1 MNKSIKEVLF
11 ADNGK
16 WAREWWAD
24 ETYYWTKYIVYDG
37 FVRDNDCIL
46 LTPKPIIMDIK
57 GELPSHLTKS
67 YRNNQIK
74 EQKMKDSVIIIESPN
89 KVAKIREITG
99 AKVFATIGHFMQLKS
114 YDESNG
120 FKPTFEYD
128 PQKKK
133 HIFEI
138 IEACKNKEVY
148 IATDPDREGYAIGY
162 HFYEKIKK
170 IASSIYRAEFFEITP
185 SGINKGLQNALLF
198 ENTNKQMYQSALA
211 RRVADMLL
219 GFTLSPYL
227 GKALGQMKGSS
238 AGRVQTPCL
247 KLIVDRDREIEKF
260 KALPE
265 NEKVSYQ
272 IQANINDNANR
283 EVIIK
288 HCDEK
293 GEEIKFND
301 KEEALKLFESLK
313 DNKACLLKDL
323 KTSVVETKPK
333 KPFITSTLL
342 ERASSELG
350 LGIAEVQ
357 SLAQSLFEAGLITYI
372 RTDAESLSVEF
383 LNEAES
389 FYLPIYKE
397 VYQKREY
404 KAGKQ
409 SQAEAHEAIRITHPN
424 KYEDLESIVYNA
436 GITNQDA
443 LKLYRLIF
451 ERTIESQGK
460 NAIYDKQDLLFK
472 IKNEYF
478 KCSAKS
484 LKSAGFLAMFSKKE
498 LENDDESNDDKEDKE
513 KEQNAQFNLKIDDV
527 LSLNDLVLATIK
539 RNAPSAYKEADFVK
553 LLENKGIG
561 RPSTYA
567 SYLSTLVK
575 REYISISQDKK
586 HIITPTHKGKR
597 VVEVFENAYQ
607 FIIDLTYTKQM
618 EEVLDEIVENKS
630 SYVDFISNLNS
641 KCPKIEKL
649 ERNDDEIKPSSE
661 GQITYIENILR
672 DLQVNLSEEFKNYK
686 EDNRVAKAFLDRYIK
701 EHEFFKKNNKK
712 ASSSNNDE
720 NRPATPKQ
728 INFAETL
735 AKKHNVKLPKDYKSN
750 IKVCGDFINE
760 YSKK

>member
-1 MNKSIKEVLF
+1 MN
-11 ADNGK
+11 N
-16 WAREWWAD
+16 
-24 ETYYWTKYIVYDG
+24 
-37 FVRDNDCIL
+37 
-46 LTPKPIIMDIK
+46 
-57 GELPSHLTKS
+57 
-67 YRNNQIK
+67 
-74 EQKMKDSVIIIESPN
+74 SVIIIESPN
-89 KVAKIREITG
+89 KVAKIKEITG

-120 FKPTFEYD
+120 FKPTFDYD
-128 PQKKK
+128 QEKKK
-133 HIFEI
+133 HIFEM
-138 IEACKNKEVY
+138 IEACKNKKVY

-162 HFYEKIKK
+162 MFYQKIKNV
-170 IASSIYRAEFFEITP
+170 ASSIYRAEFFEITP

-272 IQANINDNANR
+272 IQAKINDSANR
-283 EVIIK
+283 EVTIK

-323 KTSVVETKPK
+323 KNSVVETKPK

-342 ERASSELG
+342 EKASSMLG
-350 LGIAEVQ
+350 LSISEVQ

-383 LNEAES
+383 LDETES
-389 FYLPIYKE
+389 FYAPIYKDL
-397 VYQKREY
+397 YLKREY

-409 SQAEAHEAIRITHPN
+409 SQAEAHEAIRITHPHTT
-424 KYEDLESIVYNA
+424 EDLESIVYNA
-436 GITNQDA
+436 NITNQDA

-498 LENDDESNDDKEDKE
+498 LENDESNDDKDNKE

-567 SYLSTLVK
+567 SYFPTLVK

-618 EEVLDEIVENKS
+618 EEMLDEIVENKS

-672 DLQVNLSEEFKNYK
+672 DLQLNLSEEFKNYK

-728 INFAETL
+728 ISFAEML
-735 AKKHNVKLPKDYKSN
+735 AKKHNVKLPKGFKYSM
-750 IKVCGDFINE
+750 KVCGDFINE
-760 YSKK
+760 YHKK

>member
-1 MNKSIKEVLF
+1 MN
-11 ADNGK
+11 N
-16 WAREWWAD
+16 
-24 ETYYWTKYIVYDG
+24 
-37 FVRDNDCIL
+37 
-46 LTPKPIIMDIK
+46 
-57 GELPSHLTKS
+57 
-67 YRNNQIK
+67 
-74 EQKMKDSVIIIESPN
+74 SVIIIESPN

-120 FKPTFEYD
+120 FKPTFDYD
-128 PQKKK
+128 QEKKK
-133 HIFEI
+133 HIFEM
-138 IEACKNKEVY
+138 IEACKNKKVY
-148 IATDPDREGYAIGY
+148 IATDTDREGYAIGY
-162 HFYEKIKK
+162 MFYQKIKNV
-170 IASSIYRAEFFEITP
+170 ASSIYRAEFFEITP
-185 SGINKGLQNALLF
+185 SGINKGLQNTLLF

-238 AGRVQTPCL
+238 VGRVQTPCL

-272 IQANINDNANR
+272 IQAKINDSANR
-283 EVIIK
+283 EVTIK

-323 KTSVVETKPK
+323 KNSVVETKPK

-342 ERASSELG
+342 EKASSMLG
-350 LGIAEVQ
+350 LSISEVQ
-357 SLAQSLFEAGLITYI
+357 SLAQNLFEAGLITYI

-383 LNEAES
+383 LDETES
-389 FYLPIYKE
+389 FYAPIYKDL
-397 VYQKREY
+397 YLKREY

-409 SQAEAHEAIRITHPN
+409 SQAEAHEAIRITHPHTT
-424 KYEDLESIVYNA
+424 EDLESIVYNA
-436 GITNQDA
+436 NITNQDA
-443 LKLYRLIF
+443 LKLYQLIF

-460 NAIYDKQDLLFK
+460 NAIYDKQNLLFK

-478 KCSAKS
+478 KCSVKG

-498 LENDDESNDDKEDKE
+498 LENDESNDDKDNKE

-567 SYLSTLVK
+567 SYLPTLVK

-618 EEVLDEIVENKS
+618 EEMLDEIVENKS

-672 DLQVNLSEEFKNYK
+672 DLQLNLSEEFKNYK

-728 INFAETL
+728 ISFAEML
-735 AKKHNVKLPKDYKSN
+735 AKKHNVKLPKGFKYSM
-750 IKVCGDFINE
+750 KVCGDFINE
-760 YSKK
+760 YHKK

>member
-1 MNKSIKEVLF
+1 MN
-11 ADNGK
+11 N
-16 WAREWWAD
+16 
-24 ETYYWTKYIVYDG
+24 
-37 FVRDNDCIL
+37 
-46 LTPKPIIMDIK
+46 
-57 GELPSHLTKS
+57 
-67 YRNNQIK
+67 
-74 EQKMKDSVIIIESPN
+74 SVIIIESPN

-120 FKPTFEYD
+120 FKPTFDYD
-128 PQKKK
+128 QEKKK
-133 HIFEI
+133 HIFEM
-138 IEACKNKEVY
+138 IEACKNKKVY
-148 IATDPDREGYAIGY
+148 IATDTDREGYAIGY
-162 HFYEKIKK
+162 MFYQKIKNV
-170 IASSIYRAEFFEITP
+170 ASSIYRAEFFEITP

-238 AGRVQTPCL
+238 VGRVQTPCL

-272 IQANINDNANR
+272 IQAKINDSANR
-283 EVIIK
+283 EVTIK

-323 KTSVVETKPK
+323 KNSVIETKPK

-342 ERASSELG
+342 EKASSMLG
-350 LGIAEVQ
+350 LSISEVQ
-357 SLAQSLFEAGLITYI
+357 SLAQNLFEAGLITYI

-383 LNEAES
+383 LDETES
-389 FYLPIYKE
+389 FYAPIYKDL
-397 VYQKREY
+397 YLKREY

-409 SQAEAHEAIRITHPN
+409 SQAEAHEAIRITHPHTT
-424 KYEDLESIVYNA
+424 EDLESIVYNA
-436 GITNQDA
+436 NITNQDA
-443 LKLYRLIF
+443 LKLYQLIF

-478 KCSAKS
+478 KCSVKG

-498 LENDDESNDDKEDKE
+498 LENDESNDDKDNKE

-567 SYLSTLVK
+567 SYLPTLVK

-672 DLQVNLSEEFKNYK
+672 DLQLNLSEEFKNYK

-728 INFAETL
+728 ISFAEML
-735 AKKHNVKLPKDYKSN
+735 AKKHNVKLPKGFKYSM
-750 IKVCGDFINE
+750 KVCGDFINE
-760 YSKK
+760 YHKK

>member
-1 MNKSIKEVLF
+1 
-11 ADNGK
+11 
-16 WAREWWAD
+16 
-24 ETYYWTKYIVYDG
+24 
-37 FVRDNDCIL
+37 
-46 LTPKPIIMDIK
+46 
-57 GELPSHLTKS
+57 
-67 YRNNQIK
+67 
-74 EQKMKDSVIIIESPN
+74 MKDSVIIIESPN
-89 KVAKIREITG
+89 KVAKFKEITG

-114 YDESNG
+114 YDENNN

-133 HIFEI
+133 CIFEI
-138 IEACKNKEVY
+138 IEACKNKKVY

-170 IASSIYRAEFFEITP
+170 IASSIYRAEFFEITS

-238 AGRVQTPCL
+238 VGRVQTPCL

-272 IQANINDNANR
+272 IQAKINDSANR
-283 EVIIK
+283 EVTIK

-313 DNKACLLKDL
+313 DLKN
-323 KTSVVETKPK
+323 SVVETKPK

-342 ERASSELG
+342 EKASSELG

-389 FYLPIYKE
+389 FYAPIYKDL
-397 VYQKREY
+397 YLKREY

-409 SQAEAHEAIRITHPN
+409 SQAEAHEAIRITHPHTT
-424 KYEDLESIVYNA
+424 EDLESIVYNA
-436 GITNQDA
+436 NITNQDA
-443 LKLYRLIF
+443 LKLYQLIF

-478 KCSAKS
+478 KCSVKG

-498 LENDDESNDDKEDKE
+498 LENDESNDDKDNKE

-567 SYLSTLVK
+567 SYLPTLLK

-672 DLQVNLSEEFKNYK
+672 DLQLNLSEEFKNYK

-712 ASSSNNDE
+712 ASSSNNNE
-720 NRPATPKQ
+720 IRPATPKQ
-728 INFAETL
+728 INFAEIL

-760 YSKK
+760 YHKK

>member
-1 MNKSIKEVLF
+1 MN
-11 ADNGK
+11 N
-16 WAREWWAD
+16 
-24 ETYYWTKYIVYDG
+24 
-37 FVRDNDCIL
+37 
-46 LTPKPIIMDIK
+46 
-57 GELPSHLTKS
+57 
-67 YRNNQIK
+67 
-74 EQKMKDSVIIIESPN
+74 SVIIIESPN
-89 KVAKIREITG
+89 KVANIREITG

-120 FKPTFEYD
+120 FKPTFDYD
-128 PQKKK
+128 QEKKK
-133 HIFEI
+133 HIFEM
-138 IEACKNKEVY
+138 IEACKNKKVY

-238 AGRVQTPCL
+238 AGRVQTLCL

-272 IQANINDNANR
+272 IQAKINDNANR

-323 KTSVVETKPK
+323 KNSVVETKPK

-389 FYLPIYKE
+389 FYAPIYKDL
-397 VYQKREY
+397 YLKREY

-409 SQAEAHEAIRITHPN
+409 SQAEAHEAIRITHPH

-436 GITNQDA
+436 SITNQDA

-513 KEQNAQFNLKIDDV
+513 KEQNAQFNLKIDDM

-539 RNAPSAYKEADFVK
+539 RNAPSPYKEAGFVK

-567 SYLSTLVK
+567 SYLPTLLK

-586 HIITPTHKGKR
+586 HTINPTHKGKR
-597 VVEVFENAYQ
+597 VIEVFENAYQ

-618 EEVLDEIVENKS
+618 EEVLDEIVESKS
-630 SYVDFISNLNS
+630 SYLDFLQNLAT

-649 ERNDDEIKPSSE
+649 ERNDAEIKPSSE

-672 DLQVNLSEEFKNYK
+672 DLQLDLSEEFKNYK
-686 EDNRVAKAFLDRYIK
+686 EDNRIAKAFLDRYIK

-712 ASSSNNDE
+712 ASSSNNNE
-720 NRPATPKQ
+720 IRPATPKQ
-728 INFAETL
+728 INFAEIL

>member
-1 MNKSIKEVLF
+1 
-11 ADNGK
+11 
-16 WAREWWAD
+16 
-24 ETYYWTKYIVYDG
+24 
-37 FVRDNDCIL
+37 
-46 LTPKPIIMDIK
+46 
-57 GELPSHLTKS
+57 
-67 YRNNQIK
+67 
-74 EQKMKDSVIIIESPN
+74 MKDSVIIIESPN
-89 KVAKIREITG
+89 KVAKIKEITG

-114 YDESNG
+114 YDENNN

-133 HIFEI
+133 RIFEI
-138 IEACKNKEVY
+138 IEACKNKKVY

-211 RRVADMLL
+211 RRVADMFL

-272 IQANINDNANR
+272 IQAKINDNANR

-323 KTSVVETKPK
+323 RTSVVETKPK

-409 SQAEAHEAIRITHPN
+409 SQAEAHEAIRITHPH

-436 GITNQDA
+436 NITNQDA
-443 LKLYRLIF
+443 LKLYQLIF

-484 LKSAGFLAMFSKKE
+484 LKSAGFLAMFSKKA

-513 KEQNAQFNLKIDDV
+513 KEQNAQFNLKIDGM

-539 RNAPSAYKEADFVK
+539 RNAPSPYKEAGFVK

-567 SYLSTLVK
+567 SYLPTLLK

-586 HIITPTHKGKR
+586 HTITPTHKGKR
-597 VVEVFENAYQ
+597 VIEVFENAYQ

-630 SYVDFISNLNS
+630 SYLDFLQNLAT

-672 DLQVNLSEEFKNYK
+672 DLQLDLSEEFKNYK
-686 EDNRVAKAFLDRYIK
+686 EDNRIAKAFLDRYIK

-712 ASSSNNDE
+712 ASSSNNNE
-720 NRPATPKQ
+720 IRPATPKQ
-728 INFAETL
+728 INFAEIL

>member
-1 MNKSIKEVLF
+1 MN
-11 ADNGK
+11 N
-16 WAREWWAD
+16 
-24 ETYYWTKYIVYDG
+24 
-37 FVRDNDCIL
+37 
-46 LTPKPIIMDIK
+46 
-57 GELPSHLTKS
+57 
-67 YRNNQIK
+67 
-74 EQKMKDSVIIIESPN
+74 SVIIIESPN

-120 FKPTFEYD
+120 FKPTFDYD
-128 PQKKK
+128 QEKKK
-133 HIFEI
+133 HIFEM
-138 IEACKNKEVY
+138 IEACKNKKVY

-162 HFYEKIKK
+162 MFYQKIKNV
-170 IASSIYRAEFFEITP
+170 ASSIYRAEFFEITP

-272 IQANINDNANR
+272 IQAKINDSANR
-283 EVIIK
+283 EVTIK

-323 KTSVVETKPK
+323 KNSVVETKPK

-342 ERASSELG
+342 EKASSMLG
-350 LGIAEVQ
+350 LSISEVQ
-357 SLAQSLFEAGLITYI
+357 SLAQNLFEAGLITYI

-383 LNEAES
+383 LDEAES
-389 FYLPIYKE
+389 FYAPIYKDL
-397 VYQKREY
+397 YLKREY

-409 SQAEAHEAIRITHPN
+409 SQAEAHEAIRITHPHTT
-424 KYEDLESIVYNA
+424 EDLESIVYNA
-436 GITNQDA
+436 NITNQDA
-443 LKLYRLIF
+443 LKLYQLIF

-478 KCSAKS
+478 KCSVKG

-498 LENDDESNDDKEDKE
+498 LENDESNDDKDNKE

-567 SYLSTLVK
+567 SYLPVLVK

-618 EEVLDEIVENKS
+618 EEVLDEIIENKS

-641 KCPKIEKL
+641 RCPKIEKL

-672 DLQVNLSEEFKNYK
+672 DLQLNLSEEFKNYK

-728 INFAETL
+728 ISFAEML
-735 AKKHNVKLPKDYKSN
+735 AKKHHVKLPKGFKYSM
-750 IKVCGDFINE
+750 KVCGDFINE
-760 YSKK
+760 YHKK

>member
-1 MNKSIKEVLF
+1 MN
-11 ADNGK
+11 N
-16 WAREWWAD
+16 
-24 ETYYWTKYIVYDG
+24 
-37 FVRDNDCIL
+37 
-46 LTPKPIIMDIK
+46 
-57 GELPSHLTKS
+57 
-67 YRNNQIK
+67 
-74 EQKMKDSVIIIESPN
+74 SVIIIESPN

-120 FKPTFEYD
+120 FKPTFDYD
-128 PQKKK
+128 QEKKK
-133 HIFEI
+133 HIFEM
-138 IEACKNKEVY
+138 IEACKNKKVY

-162 HFYEKIKK
+162 MFYQKIKNV
-170 IASSIYRAEFFEITP
+170 ASSIYRAEFFEITP

-272 IQANINDNANR
+272 IQAKINDSANR
-283 EVIIK
+283 EVTIK

-323 KTSVVETKPK
+323 KNSVVETKPK

-342 ERASSELG
+342 EKASSMLG
-350 LGIAEVQ
+350 LSISEVQ
-357 SLAQSLFEAGLITYI
+357 SLAQNLFEAGLITYI

-383 LNEAES
+383 LDETES
-389 FYLPIYKE
+389 FYAPIYKDL
-397 VYQKREY
+397 YLKREY

-409 SQAEAHEAIRITHPN
+409 SQAEAHEAIRITHPHTT
-424 KYEDLESIVYNA
+424 EDLESIVYNA
-436 GITNQDA
+436 NITNQDA
-443 LKLYRLIF
+443 LKLYQLIF

-478 KCSAKS
+478 KCSVRG

-498 LENDDESNDDKEDKE
+498 LENDESNDDKDNKE
-513 KEQNAQFNLKIDDV
+513 KEQNAQFNLTIDDV

-539 RNAPSAYKEADFVK
+539 RDAPSAYKEADFVK

-567 SYLSTLVK
+567 SYLPTLVK

-672 DLQVNLSEEFKNYK
+672 DLQLNLSEEFKNYK

-728 INFAETL
+728 ISFAEML
-735 AKKHNVKLPKDYKSN
+735 AKKHNVKLPKGFKYSM
-750 IKVCGDFINE
+750 KVCGDFINE
-760 YSKK
+760 YHKK

>member
-1 MNKSIKEVLF
+1 
-11 ADNGK
+11 
-16 WAREWWAD
+16 
-24 ETYYWTKYIVYDG
+24 
-37 FVRDNDCIL
+37 
-46 LTPKPIIMDIK
+46 
-57 GELPSHLTKS
+57 
-67 YRNNQIK
+67 
-74 EQKMKDSVIIIESPN
+74 MKDSVIIIESPN
-89 KVAKIREITG
+89 KVAKIKEITG
-99 AKVFATIGHFMQLKS
+99 SKVFATIGHFMQLKS
-114 YDESNG
+114 YDENNN

-133 HIFEI
+133 RIFEI
-138 IEACKNKEVY
+138 IEACKNKKVY

-272 IQANINDNANR
+272 IQAKINDNANK

-409 SQAEAHEAIRITHPN
+409 SQAEAHEAIRITHPH
-424 KYEDLESIVYNA
+424 KYEDLESVVYDS

-443 LKLYRLIF
+443 LKLYQLIF

-478 KCSAKS
+478 KCSVKS

-498 LENDDESNDDKEDKE
+498 LENDESNDDKENKE
-513 KEQNAQFNLKIDDV
+513 KEQNAQFNLKIDDM
-527 LSLNDLVLATIK
+527 LSLNDLVLAAIK
-539 RNAPSAYKEADFVK
+539 RNAPSPYKEAGFVK

-567 SYLSTLVK
+567 SYLPTLLK

-672 DLQVNLSEEFKNYK
+672 DLQLNLSEEFKNYK

-728 INFAETL
+728 ISFAEML
-735 AKKHNVKLPKDYKSN
+735 AKKHNVKLPKGFKYSM
-750 IKVCGDFINE
+750 KVCGDFINE
-760 YSKK
+760 YHKK

>member
-1 MNKSIKEVLF
+1 
-11 ADNGK
+11 
-16 WAREWWAD
+16 
-24 ETYYWTKYIVYDG
+24 
-37 FVRDNDCIL
+37 
-46 LTPKPIIMDIK
+46 
-57 GELPSHLTKS
+57 
-67 YRNNQIK
+67 
-74 EQKMKDSVIIIESPN
+74 MKDSVIIIESPN
-89 KVAKIREITG
+89 KVAKIKEITG
-99 AKVFATIGHFMQLKS
+99 ASVFATIGHFMQLKS
-114 YDESNG
+114 YDENNN

-133 HIFEI
+133 RIFEI
-138 IEACKNKEVY
+138 IEACKNKKVY

-162 HFYEKIKK
+162 HFYEKIKRV
-170 IASSIYRAEFFEITP
+170 ASSIYRAEFFEITP
-185 SGINKGLQNALLF
+185 SGINKGLQNASLF

-227 GKALGQMKGSS
+227 GKALGKMKGSS

-272 IQANINDNANR
+272 IQAKINDNANK

-288 HCDEK
+288 HCDEN

-323 KTSVVETKPK
+323 KNSILETKPK

-342 ERASSELG
+342 EKASSELG
-350 LGIAEVQ
+350 LSIAEVQ

-389 FYLPIYKE
+389 FYTPIYKE
-397 VYQKREY
+397 VYLKREY

-409 SQAEAHEAIRITHPN
+409 SQAEAHEAIRITHPHT
-424 KYEDLESIVYNA
+424 YENLESVVYNA
-436 GITNQDA
+436 GIANQDA
-443 LKLYRLIF
+443 LKLYQLIF

-478 KCSAKS
+478 KCSVKS

-498 LENDDESNDDKEDKE
+498 LESDESNDDKDDKE
-513 KEQNAQFNLKIDDV
+513 KDQNAQFNLKIDDM
-527 LSLNDLVLATIK
+527 LNLKALDLATIK
-539 RNAPSAYKEADFVK
+539 RNAPSPYKEAGFVK

-567 SYLSTLVK
+567 SYLPTLLK

-586 HIITPTHKGKR
+586 HTITPTHKGKR

-618 EEVLDEIVENKS
+618 EEVLDEIVESKS
-630 SYVDFISNLNS
+630 SYLDFLQNLAT

-649 ERNDDEIKPSSE
+649 ERKDDEIIRPSSE
-661 GQITYIENILR
+661 GQIKYIESILA
-672 DLQVNLSEEFKNYK
+672 DLQLELSEEFENYK

-728 INFAETL
+728 ISFAEML
-735 AKKHNVKLPKDYKSN
+735 AKKHNVKLPKGFKYSM
-750 IKVCGDFINE
+750 KVCGDFINE
-760 YSKK
+760 YHKK

>member
-1 MNKSIKEVLF
+1 MN
-11 ADNGK
+11 N
-16 WAREWWAD
+16 
-24 ETYYWTKYIVYDG
+24 
-37 FVRDNDCIL
+37 
-46 LTPKPIIMDIK
+46 
-57 GELPSHLTKS
+57 
-67 YRNNQIK
+67 
-74 EQKMKDSVIIIESPN
+74 SVIIIESPN
-89 KVAKIREITG
+89 KVAKIREIIG

-120 FKPTFEYD
+120 FKPTFDYD
-128 PQKKK
+128 QEKKK
-133 HIFEI
+133 HIFEM
-138 IEACKNKEVY
+138 IEACKNKKVY

-272 IQANINDNANR
+272 IQAKINDSANR
-283 EVIIK
+283 EVTIK

-323 KTSVVETKPK
+323 KNSVVETKPK

-342 ERASSELG
+342 EKASSMLG
-350 LGIAEVQ
+350 LSISEVQ
-357 SLAQSLFEAGLITYI
+357 SLAQNLFEAGLITCI

-383 LNEAES
+383 LDETES
-389 FYLPIYKE
+389 FYAPIYKDL
-397 VYQKREY
+397 YLKREY

-409 SQAEAHEAIRITHPN
+409 SQAEAHEAIRITHPHTT
-424 KYEDLESIVYNA
+424 EDLESIVYNA
-436 GITNQDA
+436 NITNQDA
-443 LKLYRLIF
+443 LKLYQLIF

-478 KCSAKS
+478 KCSVKG

-498 LENDDESNDDKEDKE
+498 LENDESNDDKDNKE

-567 SYLSTLVK
+567 SYLPTLLK
-575 REYISISQDKK
+575 REYIRISQDKK
-586 HIITPTHKGKR
+586 HTITPTHKGKR

-618 EEVLDEIVENKS
+618 EEVLDEIVESKS
-630 SYVDFISNLNS
+630 SYLDFLQNLAT

-649 ERNDDEIKPSSE
+649 ERKDDEIIRPSSE
-661 GQITYIENILR
+661 GQIKYIESILA
-672 DLQVNLSEEFKNYK
+672 DLQLELSEEFKNYK

-728 INFAETL
+728 ISFAEML
-735 AKKHNVKLPKDYKSN
+735 AKKHNVKLPKGFKYSM
-750 IKVCGDFINE
+750 KVCGDFINE
-760 YSKK
+760 YHKK

>member
-1 MNKSIKEVLF
+1 
-11 ADNGK
+11 
-16 WAREWWAD
+16 
-24 ETYYWTKYIVYDG
+24 
-37 FVRDNDCIL
+37 
-46 LTPKPIIMDIK
+46 
-57 GELPSHLTKS
+57 
-67 YRNNQIK
+67 
-74 EQKMKDSVIIIESPN
+74 MKDSVIIIESPN
-89 KVAKIREITG
+89 KVAKIKEITG
-99 AKVFATIGHFMQLKS
+99 ASVFATIGHFMQLKS
-114 YDESNG
+114 YDENNN

-133 HIFEI
+133 RIFEI
-138 IEACKNKEVY
+138 IEACKNKKVY

-162 HFYEKIKK
+162 HFYEKIKR

-185 SGINKGLQNALLF
+185 SGINKGLQNASLF

-272 IQANINDNANR
+272 IQAKINDNANK
-283 EVIIK
+283 EVVIK
-288 HCDEK
+288 HCDEN
-293 GEEIKFND
+293 GEEIKFNN

-323 KTSVVETKPK
+323 KNSILETKPK

-342 ERASSELG
+342 EKASSELG
-350 LGIAEVQ
+350 LSIAEVQ

-389 FYLPIYKE
+389 FYTPIYKE
-397 VYQKREY
+397 VYLKREY

-409 SQAEAHEAIRITHPN
+409 SQAEAHEAIRITHPHT
-424 KYEDLESIVYNA
+424 YENLESVVYNA
-436 GITNQDA
+436 SITNQDA
-443 LKLYRLIF
+443 LKLYQLIF

-478 KCSAKS
+478 KCSVKS

-498 LENDDESNDDKEDKE
+498 LESDESNDGKDDKE
-513 KEQNAQFNLKIDDV
+513 KDQNAQFNLKIDDV

-539 RNAPSAYKEADFVK
+539 RNAPSPYKEAGFVK

-567 SYLSTLVK
+567 TYLPTLLK
-575 REYISISQDKK
+575 REYINISQDKK
-586 HIITPTHKGKR
+586 HTITPTHKGKR

-630 SYVDFISNLNS
+630 SYVDFISNLSS

-649 ERNDDEIKPSSE
+649 ERNDDDEIKPSSE

-672 DLQVNLSEEFKNYK
+672 DLQLELSEEFKNYK

-720 NRPATPKQ
+720 TRPATPKQ
-728 INFAETL
+728 ISFAESL
-735 AKKHNVKLPKDYKSN
+735 AKKHHVKLPKDYKSN
-750 IKVCGDFINE
+750 MKVCGDFINE

>member
-1 MNKSIKEVLF
+1 
-11 ADNGK
+11 
-16 WAREWWAD
+16 
-24 ETYYWTKYIVYDG
+24 
-37 FVRDNDCIL
+37 
-46 LTPKPIIMDIK
+46 
-57 GELPSHLTKS
+57 
-67 YRNNQIK
+67 
-74 EQKMKDSVIIIESPN
+74 MKDSVIIIESPN
-89 KVAKIREITG
+89 KVAKIKEITG

-114 YDESNG
+114 YDENNN

-133 HIFEI
+133 RIFEI
-138 IEACKNKEVY
+138 IEACKNKKVY

-272 IQANINDNANR
+272 IQAKINDNANR

-301 KEEALKLFESLK
+301 KEETLKLFESLK

-383 LNEAES
+383 LDETES
-389 FYLPIYKE
+389 FYAPIYKDL
-397 VYQKREY
+397 YLKREY

-409 SQAEAHEAIRITHPN
+409 SQAEAHEAIRITHLH
-424 KYEDLESIVYNA
+424 KYEDLESIVYA

-478 KCSAKS
+478 KCSVKS
-484 LKSAGFLAMFSKKE
+484 LKSTGFLAMFSKKE

-513 KEQNAQFNLKIDDV
+513 KEQNAQFNLKIDDM

-539 RNAPSAYKEADFVK
+539 RNAPSPYKEAGFVK

-567 SYLSTLVK
+567 SYLPTLLK

-586 HIITPTHKGKR
+586 HTITPTHKGKR
-597 VVEVFENAYQ
+597 VIEVFENAYQ

-672 DLQVNLSEEFKNYK
+672 DLQLDLSEEFKNYK
-686 EDNRVAKAFLDRYIK
+686 EDNRIAKAFLDRYIK

-712 ASSSNNDE
+712 ASSSNNNE
-720 NRPATPKQ
+720 IRPATPKQ
-728 INFAETL
+728 INFAEIL
-735 AKKHNVKLPKDYKSN
+735 AKKHNVKLPKDYRSN

>member
-1 MNKSIKEVLF
+1 MNLVETIK
-11 ADNGK
+11 
-16 WAREWWAD
+16 
-24 ETYYWTKYIVYDG
+24 
-37 FVRDNDCIL
+37 
-46 LTPKPIIMDIK
+46 
-57 GELPSHLTKS
+57 
-67 YRNNQIK
+67 IK
-74 EQKMKDSVIIIESPN
+74 EQKMNNSVIIIESPN
-89 KVAKIREITG
+89 KVAKIKEITG

-114 YDESNG
+114 YDENNN

-133 HIFEI
+133 RIFEI
-138 IEACKNKEVY
+138 IEACKNKKVY

-272 IQANINDNANR
+272 IQAKINDNANR

-301 KEEALKLFESLK
+301 KEEAVKLFESLK

-409 SQAEAHEAIRITHPN
+409 SQAEAHEAIRITHLH
-424 KYEDLESIVYNA
+424 KYKDLESIVYNA

-443 LKLYRLIF
+443 LKLYQLIF

-498 LENDDESNDDKEDKE
+498 LENDDESNDDKDNKKE

-527 LSLNDLVLATIK
+527 LSLNDLVLATFK

-567 SYLSTLVK
+567 SYLPTLVK

-672 DLQVNLSEEFKNYK
+672 DLQLDLSEEFKNYK
-686 EDNRVAKAFLDRYIK
+686 EDNRIAKAFLDRYIK

-712 ASSSNNDE
+712 ASSSNNNE
-720 NRPATPKQ
+720 IRPATPKQ
-728 INFAETL
+728 INFAEML

>member
-1 MNKSIKEVLF
+1 MN
-11 ADNGK
+11 N
-16 WAREWWAD
+16 
-24 ETYYWTKYIVYDG
+24 
-37 FVRDNDCIL
+37 
-46 LTPKPIIMDIK
+46 
-57 GELPSHLTKS
+57 
-67 YRNNQIK
+67 
-74 EQKMKDSVIIIESPN
+74 SVIITESPN

-120 FKPTFEYD
+120 FKPTFDYD
-128 PQKKK
+128 QEKKK
-133 HIFEI
+133 HIFEM
-138 IEACKNKEVY
+138 IEACKNKKVY
-148 IATDPDREGYAIGY
+148 IATDTDREGYAIGY
-162 HFYEKIKK
+162 MFYQKIKNV
-170 IASSIYRAEFFEITP
+170 ASSIYRAEFFEITP

-238 AGRVQTPCL
+238 VGRVQTPCL

-272 IQANINDNANR
+272 IQAKINDSANR
-283 EVIIK
+283 EVTIK

-323 KTSVVETKPK
+323 KNSVVETKPK

-342 ERASSELG
+342 EKASSMLG
-350 LGIAEVQ
+350 LSIAEVQ
-357 SLAQSLFEAGLITYI
+357 SLAQNLFEAGLITYI

-383 LNEAES
+383 LDETES
-389 FYLPIYKE
+389 FYAPIYKDL
-397 VYQKREY
+397 YSKREY

-409 SQAEAHEAIRITHPN
+409 SQAEAHEAIRITHPHTT
-424 KYEDLESIVYNA
+424 EDLESIVYNA
-436 GITNQDA
+436 NITNQDA
-443 LKLYRLIF
+443 LKLYQLIF

-478 KCSAKS
+478 KCSVKG

-498 LENDDESNDDKEDKE
+498 LENDESNDDKDNKE

-567 SYLSTLVK
+567 SYLPTLVK

-618 EEVLDEIVENKS
+618 EEMLDEIVENKS

-728 INFAETL
+728 ISFAEML
-735 AKKHNVKLPKDYKSN
+735 AKKHNVKLPKGFKYSM
-750 IKVCGDFINE
+750 KVCGDFINE
-760 YSKK
+760 YHKK

>member
-1 MNKSIKEVLF
+1 
-11 ADNGK
+11 
-16 WAREWWAD
+16 
-24 ETYYWTKYIVYDG
+24 
-37 FVRDNDCIL
+37 
-46 LTPKPIIMDIK
+46 
-57 GELPSHLTKS
+57 
-67 YRNNQIK
+67 
-74 EQKMKDSVIIIESPN
+74 MKDSVIIIESPN
-89 KVAKIREITG
+89 KVAKIKEITG

-114 YDESNG
+114 YDESNN

-133 HIFEI
+133 RIFEI
-138 IEACKNKEVY
+138 IEACKNKKVY

-272 IQANINDNANR
+272 IQAKINDNANR

-350 LGIAEVQ
+350 LGITEVQ

-409 SQAEAHEAIRITHPN
+409 SQAEAHEAIRITHPHTA
-424 KYEDLESIVYNA
+424 EDLESIVYNA

-484 LKSAGFLAMFSKKE
+484 LKSAGFLAMFSKKA

-539 RNAPSAYKEADFVK
+539 RNAPSAYKEAGFVK

-567 SYLSTLVK
+567 SYLPTLLK

-597 VVEVFENAYQ
+597 VIEVFENAYQ

-672 DLQVNLSEEFKNYK
+672 DLQLDLSEEFKNYK
-686 EDNRVAKAFLDRYIK
+686 EDNRIAKAFLDRYIK

-712 ASSSNNDE
+712 ASSSNNNE
-720 NRPATPKQ
+720 IRPATPKQ
-728 INFAETL
+728 INFAEIL

>member
-1 MNKSIKEVLF
+1 MN
-11 ADNGK
+11 N
-16 WAREWWAD
+16 
-24 ETYYWTKYIVYDG
+24 
-37 FVRDNDCIL
+37 
-46 LTPKPIIMDIK
+46 
-57 GELPSHLTKS
+57 
-67 YRNNQIK
+67 
-74 EQKMKDSVIIIESPN
+74 SVIIIESPN

-120 FKPTFEYD
+120 FKPTFDYD
-128 PQKKK
+128 QEKKK
-133 HIFEI
+133 HIFEM
-138 IEACKNKEVY
+138 IEACKNKKVY

-162 HFYEKIKK
+162 MFYQKIKNV
-170 IASSIYRAEFFEITP
+170 ASSIYRAEFFEITP

-272 IQANINDNANR
+272 IQAKINDSANR
-283 EVIIK
+283 EVTIK

-323 KTSVVETKPK
+323 KNSVVETKPK

-342 ERASSELG
+342 EKASSMLG
-350 LGIAEVQ
+350 LSISEVQ
-357 SLAQSLFEAGLITYI
+357 SLAQNLFEAGLITYI

-383 LNEAES
+383 LDETES
-389 FYLPIYKE
+389 FYAPIYKDL
-397 VYQKREY
+397 YLKREY

-409 SQAEAHEAIRITHPN
+409 SQAEAHEAIRITHPHTT
-424 KYEDLESIVYNA
+424 EDLESIVYNA
-436 GITNQDA
+436 NITNQDA
-443 LKLYRLIF
+443 LKLYQLIF

-478 KCSAKS
+478 KCSVKG

-498 LENDDESNDDKEDKE
+498 LENDESNDDKDNKE

-567 SYLSTLVK
+567 SYLPTLVK

-649 ERNDDEIKPSSE
+649 ERNGDEIKPSSE

-672 DLQVNLSEEFKNYK
+672 DLQLNLSEEFKNYK

-728 INFAETL
+728 ISFAEML
-735 AKKHNVKLPKDYKSN
+735 AKKHNVKLPKGFKYSM
-750 IKVCGDFINE
+750 KVCGDFINE
-760 YSKK
+760 YHKK

>member
-1 MNKSIKEVLF
+1 
-11 ADNGK
+11 
-16 WAREWWAD
+16 
-24 ETYYWTKYIVYDG
+24 
-37 FVRDNDCIL
+37 
-46 LTPKPIIMDIK
+46 
-57 GELPSHLTKS
+57 
-67 YRNNQIK
+67 
-74 EQKMKDSVIIIESPN
+74 MKDSVIIIESPN
-89 KVAKIREITG
+89 KVAKIKKITG

-114 YDESNG
+114 YDENNN

-133 HIFEI
+133 CIFEI
-138 IEACKNKEVY
+138 IEACKNKKVY

-238 AGRVQTPCL
+238 VGRVQTPCL

-272 IQANINDNANR
+272 IQAKINDSANR

-409 SQAEAHEAIRITHPN
+409 SQAEAHEAIRITHPH
-424 KYEDLESIVYNA
+424 KYEDLESIVY
-436 GITNQDA
+436 ITNQDA

-498 LENDDESNDDKEDKE
+498 LENDDERNDDKEDKE
-513 KEQNAQFNLKIDDV
+513 KEQNAQFNLKIDDM

-539 RNAPSAYKEADFVK
+539 RNAPSPYKEAGFVK

-567 SYLSTLVK
+567 SYLPTLLK

-586 HIITPTHKGKR
+586 RTITPTHKGKR
-597 VVEVFENAYQ
+597 VIEVFENAYQ

-630 SYVDFISNLNS
+630 SYLDFLQNLAT

-672 DLQVNLSEEFKNYK
+672 DLQLDLSEEFKNYK
-686 EDNRVAKAFLDRYIK
+686 EDNRIAKAFLDRYIK

-712 ASSSNNDE
+712 ASSSNNNE
-720 NRPATPKQ
+720 IRPATPKQ
-728 INFAETL
+728 INFAEIL

>member
-1 MNKSIKEVLF
+1 MN
-11 ADNGK
+11 N
-16 WAREWWAD
+16 
-24 ETYYWTKYIVYDG
+24 
-37 FVRDNDCIL
+37 
-46 LTPKPIIMDIK
+46 
-57 GELPSHLTKS
+57 
-67 YRNNQIK
+67 
-74 EQKMKDSVIIIESPN
+74 SVIIIESPN
-89 KVAKIREITG
+89 KVAKIREIIG

-120 FKPTFEYD
+120 FKPTFDYD
-128 PQKKK
+128 QEKKK
-133 HIFEI
+133 HIFEM
-138 IEACKNKEVY
+138 IEACKNKKVY

-162 HFYEKIKK
+162 MFYQKIKNV
-170 IASSIYRAEFFEITP
+170 ASSIYRAEFFEITP

-272 IQANINDNANR
+272 IQAKINDSANR
-283 EVIIK
+283 EVTIK

-323 KTSVVETKPK
+323 KNSVVETKPK

-342 ERASSELG
+342 EKASSMLG
-350 LGIAEVQ
+350 LSISEVQ
-357 SLAQSLFEAGLITYI
+357 SLAQNLFEAGLITYI

-383 LNEAES
+383 LDETES
-389 FYLPIYKE
+389 FYAPIYKDL
-397 VYQKREY
+397 YLKREY

-409 SQAEAHEAIRITHPN
+409 SQAEAHEAIRITHPHTT
-424 KYEDLESIVYNA
+424 EDLESIVYNA
-436 GITNQDA
+436 NITNQDA
-443 LKLYRLIF
+443 LKLYQLIF

-478 KCSAKS
+478 KCSVKG

-498 LENDDESNDDKEDKE
+498 LENDESNDDKDNKE

-567 SYLSTLVK
+567 SYLPTLVK

-672 DLQVNLSEEFKNYK
+672 DLQLNLSEEFKNYK

-728 INFAETL
+728 ISFAEML
-735 AKKHNVKLPKDYKSN
+735 AKKHNVKIPKGFKYSM
-750 IKVCGDFINE
+750 KVCGDFINE
-760 YSKK
+760 YHKK

>member
-1 MNKSIKEVLF
+1 
-11 ADNGK
+11 
-16 WAREWWAD
+16 
-24 ETYYWTKYIVYDG
+24 
-37 FVRDNDCIL
+37 
-46 LTPKPIIMDIK
+46 
-57 GELPSHLTKS
+57 
-67 YRNNQIK
+67 
-74 EQKMKDSVIIIESPN
+74 MKDSVIIIESPN
-89 KVAKIREITG
+89 KVAKIKEITG

-114 YDESNG
+114 YDENNN

-133 HIFEI
+133 RIFEI
-138 IEACKNKEVY
+138 IEACKNKKVY

-272 IQANINDNANR
+272 IQAKINDNANR
-283 EVIIK
+283 EVTIK

-409 SQAEAHEAIRITHPN
+409 SQAEAHEAIRITHLH

-513 KEQNAQFNLKIDDV
+513 KEQNAQFNLKIDDM

-539 RNAPSAYKEADFVK
+539 RNAPSPYKEAGFVK

-567 SYLSTLVK
+567 SYLPTLVK

-586 HIITPTHKGKR
+586 HIIAPTHKGKR

-630 SYVDFISNLNS
+630 FYVDFISNLNS

-672 DLQVNLSEEFKNYK
+672 DLQLNLSEEFKNYK

-728 INFAETL
+728 ISFAEML
-735 AKKHNVKLPKDYKSN
+735 AKKHNVKLPKGFKYSM
-750 IKVCGDFINE
+750 KVCGDFINE
-760 YSKK
+760 YHKK

>member
-1 MNKSIKEVLF
+1 MN
-11 ADNGK
+11 N
-16 WAREWWAD
+16 
-24 ETYYWTKYIVYDG
+24 
-37 FVRDNDCIL
+37 
-46 LTPKPIIMDIK
+46 
-57 GELPSHLTKS
+57 
-67 YRNNQIK
+67 
-74 EQKMKDSVIIIESPN
+74 SVIIIESPN

-120 FKPTFEYD
+120 FKPTFDYD
-128 PQKKK
+128 QEKKK
-133 HIFEI
+133 HIFEM
-138 IEACKNKEVY
+138 IEACKNKKVY

-162 HFYEKIKK
+162 MFYQKIKNV
-170 IASSIYRAEFFEITP
+170 ASSIYRAEFFEITP

-219 GFTLSPYL
+219 GFTLSHYL

-238 AGRVQTPCL
+238 VGRVQTPCL

-272 IQANINDNANR
+272 IQAKINDSANR
-283 EVIIK
+283 EVTIK

-323 KTSVVETKPK
+323 KNSVVETKPK

-342 ERASSELG
+342 EKASSMLG
-350 LGIAEVQ
+350 LSISEVQ
-357 SLAQSLFEAGLITYI
+357 SLAQNLFEAGLITYI

-383 LNEAES
+383 LDETES
-389 FYLPIYKE
+389 FYAPIYKDL
-397 VYQKREY
+397 YLKREY

-409 SQAEAHEAIRITHPN
+409 SQAEAHEAIRITHPHTT
-424 KYEDLESIVYNA
+424 EDLESIVYNA
-436 GITNQDA
+436 NITNQDA
-443 LKLYRLIF
+443 LKLYQLIF

-478 KCSAKS
+478 KCSVKG

-498 LENDDESNDDKEDKE
+498 LENDESNDDKDNKE

-567 SYLSTLVK
+567 SYLPTLVK

-672 DLQVNLSEEFKNYK
+672 DLQLNLSEEFKNYK

-728 INFAETL
+728 ISFAEML
-735 AKKHNVKLPKDYKSN
+735 AKKHNVKLPKGFKYSM
-750 IKVCGDFINE
+750 KVCGDFINE
-760 YSKK
+760 HHKK

>member
-1 MNKSIKEVLF
+1 
-11 ADNGK
+11 
-16 WAREWWAD
+16 
-24 ETYYWTKYIVYDG
+24 
-37 FVRDNDCIL
+37 
-46 LTPKPIIMDIK
+46 
-57 GELPSHLTKS
+57 
-67 YRNNQIK
+67 
-74 EQKMKDSVIIIESPN
+74 MKDSVIIIESPN
-89 KVAKIREITG
+89 KVAKIKEITG
-99 AKVFATIGHFMQLKS
+99 SKVFATIGHFMQLKS
-114 YDESNG
+114 YDENNN

-133 HIFEI
+133 RIFEI
-138 IEACKNKEVY
+138 IEACKNKKVY

-198 ENTNKQMYQSALA
+198 ENTNKQMYQSTLA

-272 IQANINDNANR
+272 IQAKINDNANK

-409 SQAEAHEAIRITHPN
+409 SQAEAHEAIRITHPH
-424 KYEDLESIVYNA
+424 KYEDLESVVYDS

-443 LKLYRLIF
+443 LKLYQLIF

-478 KCSAKS
+478 KCSVKS

-498 LENDDESNDDKEDKE
+498 LENDESNDDKENKE
-513 KEQNAQFNLKIDDV
+513 KEQNAQFNLKIDDM

-539 RNAPSAYKEADFVK
+539 RNAPSPYKEAGFVK

-567 SYLSTLVK
+567 SYLPTLLK

-586 HIITPTHKGKR
+586 HTITPTHKGKR
-597 VVEVFENAYQ
+597 VIEVFENAYQ

-672 DLQVNLSEEFKNYK
+672 DLQLNLSEEFKNYK

-728 INFAETL
+728 ISFAEML
-735 AKKHNVKLPKDYKSN
+735 AKKHNVKLPKGFKYSM
-750 IKVCGDFINE
+750 KVCGDFINE

>member
-1 MNKSIKEVLF
+1 
-11 ADNGK
+11 
-16 WAREWWAD
+16 
-24 ETYYWTKYIVYDG
+24 
-37 FVRDNDCIL
+37 
-46 LTPKPIIMDIK
+46 
-57 GELPSHLTKS
+57 
-67 YRNNQIK
+67 
-74 EQKMKDSVIIIESPN
+74 MKDSVIIIESPN
-89 KVAKIREITG
+89 KVAKIKEITG

-114 YDESNG
+114 YDENNN

-138 IEACKNKEVY
+138 IEACKNKKVY

-227 GKALGQMKGSS
+227 GKALGQIKGSS

-272 IQANINDNANR
+272 IQAKINDNANR

-301 KEEALKLFESLK
+301 KEEALKLFESLE

-372 RTDAESLSVEF
+372 RTDAESLSAEF
-383 LNEAES
+383 LNETES

-409 SQAEAHEAIRITHPN
+409 SQAEAHEAIRITHPH
-424 KYEDLESIVYNA
+424 KYEDLERMVYNA
-436 GITNQDA
+436 SITNQDA

-513 KEQNAQFNLKIDDV
+513 KEQNAQFNLKIDDM

-539 RNAPSAYKEADFVK
+539 RNAPSPYKEAGFVK

-567 SYLSTLVK
+567 SYLPTLLE

-586 HIITPTHKGKR
+586 HTITPTHKGKR
-597 VVEVFENAYQ
+597 VIEVFENAYQ

-618 EEVLDEIVENKS
+618 EEVLDEIVESKS
-630 SYVDFISNLNS
+630 SYLDFLQNLAT

-672 DLQVNLSEEFKNYK
+672 DLQLDLSEEFKNYK
-686 EDNRVAKAFLDRYIK
+686 EDNRIAKAFLDRYIK
-701 EHEFFKKNNKK
+701 EHEFFEKNNKK
-712 ASSSNNDE
+712 ASSSNNNE
-720 NRPATPKQ
+720 IRPATPKQ
-728 INFAETL
+728 INFAEIL

-760 YSKK
+760 YHKK

>member
-1 MNKSIKEVLF
+1 MKKANKKLHK
-11 ADNGK
+11 A
-16 WAREWWAD
+16 
-24 ETYYWTKYIVYDG
+24 
-37 FVRDNDCIL
+37 
-46 LTPKPIIMDIK
+46 PKVK
-57 GELPSHLTKS
+57 FL
-67 YRNNQIK
+67 K
-74 EQKMKDSVIIIESPN
+74 EQQMNNSVIIIESPN

-120 FKPTFEYD
+120 FKPTFDYD
-128 PQKKK
+128 QEKKK
-133 HIFEI
+133 HIFEM
-138 IEACKNKEVY
+138 IEACKNKKVY

-162 HFYEKIKK
+162 MFYQKIKNV
-170 IASSIYRAEFFEITP
+170 ASSIYRAEFFEITP
-185 SGINKGLQNALLF
+185 SEINKGLQNALLF

-238 AGRVQTPCL
+238 VGRVQTPCL

-272 IQANINDNANR
+272 IQAKINDSANR
-283 EVIIK
+283 EVTIK

-323 KTSVVETKPK
+323 KNSVVETKPK

-342 ERASSELG
+342 EKASSMLG
-350 LGIAEVQ
+350 LSISEVQ
-357 SLAQSLFEAGLITYI
+357 SLAQNLFEAGLITYI

-383 LNEAES
+383 LDEAES
-389 FYLPIYKE
+389 FYAPIYKDL
-397 VYQKREY
+397 YLKREY

-409 SQAEAHEAIRITHPN
+409 SQAEAHEAIRITHPHTT
-424 KYEDLESIVYNA
+424 EDLESIVYNA
-436 GITNQDA
+436 NITNQDA
-443 LKLYRLIF
+443 LKLYQLIF

-478 KCSAKS
+478 KCSVKG
-484 LKSAGFLAMFSKKE
+484 LKSAGFLAIFSKKE
-498 LENDDESNDDKEDKE
+498 LKNDESNDDKDNKE

-567 SYLSTLVK
+567 SYLPTLVK

-672 DLQVNLSEEFKNYK
+672 DLQLNLSEEFKNYK

-728 INFAETL
+728 ISFAEML
-735 AKKHNVKLPKDYKSN
+735 AKKHNVKLPKGFKYSM
-750 IKVCGDFINE
+750 KVCGDFINE
-760 YSKK
+760 YHKK

>member
-1 MNKSIKEVLF
+1 
-11 ADNGK
+11 
-16 WAREWWAD
+16 
-24 ETYYWTKYIVYDG
+24 
-37 FVRDNDCIL
+37 
-46 LTPKPIIMDIK
+46 
-57 GELPSHLTKS
+57 
-67 YRNNQIK
+67 
-74 EQKMKDSVIIIESPN
+74 MKDSVIIIESPN
-89 KVAKIREITG
+89 KVAKIKEITG
-99 AKVFATIGHFMQLKS
+99 VKVFATIGHFMQLKS
-114 YDESNG
+114 YDENNN

-133 HIFEI
+133 RIFEI
-138 IEACKNKEVY
+138 IEACKNKKVY

-219 GFTLSPYL
+219 GFTLSTYL

-238 AGRVQTPCL
+238 VGRVQTPCL

-272 IQANINDNANR
+272 IQAKINDSANR
-283 EVIIK
+283 EVTIK

-323 KTSVVETKPK
+323 KNSVVETKPK

-342 ERASSELG
+342 EKASSMLG
-350 LGIAEVQ
+350 LSISEVQ
-357 SLAQSLFEAGLITYI
+357 SLAQNLFEAGLITYI

-383 LNEAES
+383 LDETES
-389 FYLPIYKE
+389 FYAPIYKDL
-397 VYQKREY
+397 YLKREY

-409 SQAEAHEAIRITHPN
+409 SQAEAHEAIRITHPH

-436 GITNQDA
+436 SITNQDA

-478 KCSAKS
+478 KCSVKG

-498 LENDDESNDDKEDKE
+498 LDNDESNDDKDNKE

-539 RNAPSAYKEADFVK
+539 RNAPSAYKEAGFVK

-567 SYLSTLVK
+567 SYLPTLVK

-597 VVEVFENAYQ
+597 VVEVFENTYQ

-672 DLQVNLSEEFKNYK
+672 DLQLNLSEEFKNYK
-686 EDNRVAKAFLDRYIK
+686 EDNRIAKAFLDRYIK

-712 ASSSNNDE
+712 ASSSNNNE
-720 NRPATPKQ
+720 IRPATPKQ
-728 INFAETL
+728 INFAEIL

>member
-1 MNKSIKEVLF
+1 MN
-11 ADNGK
+11 N
-16 WAREWWAD
+16 
-24 ETYYWTKYIVYDG
+24 
-37 FVRDNDCIL
+37 
-46 LTPKPIIMDIK
+46 
-57 GELPSHLTKS
+57 
-67 YRNNQIK
+67 
-74 EQKMKDSVIIIESPN
+74 SVIIIESPN

-120 FKPTFEYD
+120 FKPTFDYD
-128 PQKKK
+128 QEKKK
-133 HIFEI
+133 HIFEM
-138 IEACKNKEVY
+138 IEACKNKKVY
-148 IATDPDREGYAIGY
+148 IATDTDREGYAIGY
-162 HFYEKIKK
+162 MFYQKIKNV
-170 IASSIYRAEFFEITP
+170 ASSIYRAEFFEITP

-219 GFTLSPYL
+219 GFRLSPYL

-238 AGRVQTPCL
+238 VGRVQTPCL

-272 IQANINDNANR
+272 IQAKINDSANR
-283 EVIIK
+283 EVTIK

-323 KTSVVETKPK
+323 KNSVVETKPK

-342 ERASSELG
+342 EKASSMLG
-350 LGIAEVQ
+350 LSISEVQ
-357 SLAQSLFEAGLITYI
+357 SLAQNLFEAGLITYI

-383 LNEAES
+383 LDEAES
-389 FYLPIYKE
+389 FYAPIYKDL
-397 VYQKREY
+397 YLKREY

-409 SQAEAHEAIRITHPN
+409 SQAEAHEAIRITHPHTT
-424 KYEDLESIVYNA
+424 EDLESIVYNA
-436 GITNQDA
+436 NITNQDA
-443 LKLYRLIF
+443 LKLYQLIF

-478 KCSAKS
+478 KCSVKG

-498 LENDDESNDDKEDKE
+498 LENDESNDDKDNKE

-567 SYLSTLVK
+567 SYLPTLVK

-672 DLQVNLSEEFKNYK
+672 DLQLNLSEEFKNYK

-728 INFAETL
+728 ISFAEML
-735 AKKHNVKLPKDYKSN
+735 AKKHNVKLPKGFKYSM
-750 IKVCGDFINE
+750 KVCGDFINE
-760 YSKK
+760 YHKK

>member
-1 MNKSIKEVLF
+1 
-11 ADNGK
+11 
-16 WAREWWAD
+16 
-24 ETYYWTKYIVYDG
+24 
-37 FVRDNDCIL
+37 
-46 LTPKPIIMDIK
+46 
-57 GELPSHLTKS
+57 
-67 YRNNQIK
+67 
-74 EQKMKDSVIIIESPN
+74 MKDSVIIIESPN
-89 KVAKIREITG
+89 KVAKIKEITG
-99 AKVFATIGHFMQLKS
+99 ASVFATIGHFMQLKS
-114 YDESNG
+114 YDENNN

-133 HIFEI
+133 RIFEI
-138 IEACKNKEVY
+138 IEACKNKKVY

-162 HFYEKIKK
+162 HFYEKIKR

-185 SGINKGLQNALLF
+185 SGINKGLQNASLF

-272 IQANINDNANR
+272 IQAKINDNANK
-283 EVIIK
+283 EVVIK
-288 HCDEK
+288 HCDEN

-323 KTSVVETKPK
+323 KNSILETKPK

-342 ERASSELG
+342 EKASSELG
-350 LGIAEVQ
+350 LSIAEVQ

-389 FYLPIYKE
+389 FYTPIYKE
-397 VYQKREY
+397 VYLKREY

-409 SQAEAHEAIRITHPN
+409 SQAEAHEAIRITHPHT
-424 KYEDLESIVYNA
+424 YENLESVVYNA
-436 GITNQDA
+436 SITNQDA
-443 LKLYRLIF
+443 LKLYQLIF

-478 KCSAKS
+478 KCSVKS

-498 LENDDESNDDKEDKE
+498 LESDESNDGKDDKE
-513 KEQNAQFNLKIDDV
+513 KDQNAQFNLKIDDV

-539 RNAPSAYKEADFVK
+539 RNAPSPYKEAGFVK

-567 SYLSTLVK
+567 TYLPTLLK
-575 REYISISQDKK
+575 REYINISQDEK
-586 HIITPTHKGKR
+586 HTITPTHKGKR

-630 SYVDFISNLNS
+630 SYVDFISNLSS

-649 ERNDDEIKPSSE
+649 ERNDDDEIKPSSE

-672 DLQVNLSEEFKNYK
+672 DLQLELSEEFKNYK

-720 NRPATPKQ
+720 TRPATPKQ
-728 INFAETL
+728 ISFAESL
-735 AKKHNVKLPKDYKSN
+735 AKKHHVKLPKDYKSN
-750 IKVCGDFINE
+750 MKVCGDFINE

>member
-1 MNKSIKEVLF
+1 
-11 ADNGK
+11 
-16 WAREWWAD
+16 
-24 ETYYWTKYIVYDG
+24 
-37 FVRDNDCIL
+37 
-46 LTPKPIIMDIK
+46 
-57 GELPSHLTKS
+57 
-67 YRNNQIK
+67 
-74 EQKMKDSVIIIESPN
+74 MKDSVIIIESPN
-89 KVAKIREITG
+89 KVAKIKEITG
-99 AKVFATIGHFMQLKS
+99 VKVYATIGHFMQLKS
-114 YDESNG
+114 YDENNN

-133 HIFEI
+133 RIFEM
-138 IEACKNKEVY
+138 IEACKNKKVY

-185 SGINKGLQNALLF
+185 SGINKGLQNASLF

-272 IQANINDNANR
+272 IQAKINDNANK

-288 HCDEK
+288 HCDEN

-323 KTSVVETKPK
+323 KNSILETKPK

-342 ERASSELG
+342 EKASSELG
-350 LGIAEVQ
+350 LGISEVQ

-389 FYLPIYKE
+389 FYTPIYKE
-397 VYQKREY
+397 VYLKREY

-409 SQAEAHEAIRITHPN
+409 SQAEAHEAIRITHPHT
-424 KYEDLESIVYNA
+424 YENLESVVYNA
-436 GITNQDA
+436 GIANQDA
-443 LKLYRLIF
+443 LKLYQLIF

-472 IKNEYF
+472 IKNKYF
-478 KCSAKS
+478 KCSVKS

-498 LENDDESNDDKEDKE
+498 LEIDESNDDKDDKE
-513 KEQNAQFNLKIDDV
+513 KDQNAQFNLKIDDM
-527 LSLNDLVLATIK
+527 LNLKALDLATIK
-539 RNAPSAYKEADFVK
+539 RNAPSPYKEASFVK

-567 SYLSTLVK
+567 SYLPTLLK

-586 HIITPTHKGKR
+586 HTITPTHKGKR

-618 EEVLDEIVENKS
+618 EEVLDEIVESKS
-630 SYVDFISNLNS
+630 SYLDFLQNLAT

-649 ERNDDEIKPSSE
+649 ERKDDEIIRPSSE
-661 GQITYIENILR
+661 GQIKYIESILA
-672 DLQVNLSEEFKNYK
+672 DLQLELSEEFKNYK

-712 ASSSNNDE
+712 ASNSNNDE
-720 NRPATPKQ
+720 TRPATPKQ
-728 INFAETL
+728 ISFAESL
-735 AKKHNVKLPKDYKSN
+735 AKKHHVKLPKDYKSN
-750 IKVCGDFINE
+750 MKVCGDFINE

>member
-1 MNKSIKEVLF
+1 
-11 ADNGK
+11 
-16 WAREWWAD
+16 
-24 ETYYWTKYIVYDG
+24 
-37 FVRDNDCIL
+37 
-46 LTPKPIIMDIK
+46 
-57 GELPSHLTKS
+57 
-67 YRNNQIK
+67 
-74 EQKMKDSVIIIESPN
+74 MKDSVIIIESPN
-89 KVAKIREITG
+89 KVAKIKEITG
-99 AKVFATIGHFMQLKS
+99 ASVFATIGHFMQLKS
-114 YDESNG
+114 YDENNN

-133 HIFEI
+133 RIFEI
-138 IEACKNKEVY
+138 IEACKNKKVY

-272 IQANINDNANR
+272 IQAKINDNANR

-323 KTSVVETKPK
+323 KNSVVETKPK

-409 SQAEAHEAIRITHPN
+409 SQAEAHEAIRITHPH

-436 GITNQDA
+436 SITNQDA

-484 LKSAGFLAMFSKKE
+484 LKSTGFLAMFSKKE
-498 LENDDESNDDKEDKE
+498 LENDESNDDKEDKE

-539 RNAPSAYKEADFVK
+539 RNAPSPYKEAGFVK

-567 SYLSTLVK
+567 SYLPTLLK

-618 EEVLDEIVENKS
+618 EEMLDEIVENKS

-672 DLQVNLSEEFKNYK
+672 DLQLDLSEEFKNYK

-728 INFAETL
+728 ISFAEML

-760 YSKK
+760 YHKK

>member
-1 MNKSIKEVLF
+1 
-11 ADNGK
+11 
-16 WAREWWAD
+16 
-24 ETYYWTKYIVYDG
+24 
-37 FVRDNDCIL
+37 
-46 LTPKPIIMDIK
+46 
-57 GELPSHLTKS
+57 
-67 YRNNQIK
+67 
-74 EQKMKDSVIIIESPN
+74 MKDSVIIIESPN
-89 KVAKIREITG
+89 KVAKIKEITG

-114 YDESNG
+114 YDENNN

-133 HIFEI
+133 RIFEI
-138 IEACKNKEVY
+138 IEACKNKKVY

-272 IQANINDNANR
+272 IQAKINDNANR

-409 SQAEAHEAIRITHPN
+409 SQAEAHEAIRITHPH

-436 GITNQDA
+436 NINNQDA
-443 LKLYRLIF
+443 LKLYQLIF

-478 KCSAKS
+478 KCSVKG

-498 LENDDESNDDKEDKE
+498 LKNDESNDDKDNKE

-539 RNAPSAYKEADFVK
+539 RNAPSPYKEADFVK

-567 SYLSTLVK
+567 SYLPTLVK

-597 VVEVFENAYQ
+597 VIEVFENAYQ

-672 DLQVNLSEEFKNYK
+672 DLQLNLSEEFKSYK

-712 ASSSNNDE
+712 VSSSNNDE

-728 INFAETL
+728 ISFAEML
-735 AKKHNVKLPKDYKSN
+735 AKKHNVKLPKGFKYSM
-750 IKVCGDFINE
+750 KVCGDFINE
-760 YSKK
+760 YHKK

>member
-1 MNKSIKEVLF
+1 MN
-11 ADNGK
+11 N
-16 WAREWWAD
+16 
-24 ETYYWTKYIVYDG
+24 
-37 FVRDNDCIL
+37 
-46 LTPKPIIMDIK
+46 
-57 GELPSHLTKS
+57 
-67 YRNNQIK
+67 
-74 EQKMKDSVIIIESPN
+74 SVIIIESPN

-120 FKPTFEYD
+120 FKPTFDYD
-128 PQKKK
+128 QEKKK
-133 HIFEI
+133 HIFEM
-138 IEACKNKEVY
+138 IEACKNKKVY

-162 HFYEKIKK
+162 MFYQKIKNV
-170 IASSIYRAEFFEITP
+170 ASSIYRAEFFEITP

-272 IQANINDNANR
+272 IQAKINDSANR
-283 EVIIK
+283 EVTIK

-323 KTSVVETKPK
+323 KNSVVETKPK

-342 ERASSELG
+342 EKASSMLG
-350 LGIAEVQ
+350 LGISEVQ

-372 RTDAESLSVEF
+372 RTDAENLSVEF

-389 FYLPIYKE
+389 FYIPIYKE
-397 VYQKREY
+397 VYLKREY
-404 KAGKQ
+404 KSGKQ
-409 SQAEAHEAIRITHPN
+409 SQAEAHEAIRITHPHT
-424 KYEDLESIVYNA
+424 YENLESVVYNA

-443 LKLYRLIF
+443 LKLYQLIF

-460 NAIYDKQDLLFK
+460 NAIYDKQDLSFK

-478 KCSAKS
+478 KCSVKS

-498 LENDDESNDDKEDKE
+498 LESNESNDGKDDKE
-513 KEQNAQFNLKIDDV
+513 KDQNAQFNLKIDDV

-539 RNAPSAYKEADFVK
+539 RNAPSPYKEAGFVK

-567 SYLSTLVK
+567 TYLPTLLK

-586 HIITPTHKGKR
+586 HTITPTHKGKR

-630 SYVDFISNLNS
+630 SYVDFISNLSS

-672 DLQVNLSEEFKNYK
+672 DLQLELSEEFKNYK

-728 INFAETL
+728 ISFAEML
-735 AKKHNVKLPKDYKSN
+735 AKKHNVKLPKGFKYSM
-750 IKVCGDFINE
+750 KVCGDFINE
-760 YSKK
+760 YHKK

>member
-1 MNKSIKEVLF
+1 MN
-11 ADNGK
+11 N
-16 WAREWWAD
+16 
-24 ETYYWTKYIVYDG
+24 
-37 FVRDNDCIL
+37 
-46 LTPKPIIMDIK
+46 
-57 GELPSHLTKS
+57 
-67 YRNNQIK
+67 
-74 EQKMKDSVIIIESPN
+74 SVIIIESPN

-120 FKPTFEYD
+120 FKPTFDYD
-128 PQKKK
+128 QEKKK
-133 HIFEI
+133 HIFEM
-138 IEACKNKEVY
+138 IETCKNKKVY

-162 HFYEKIKK
+162 MFYQKIKNV
-170 IASSIYRAEFFEITP
+170 ASSIYRAEFFEITP

-219 GFTLSPYL
+219 GFRLSPYL

-272 IQANINDNANR
+272 IQAKINDSANR
-283 EVIIK
+283 EVTIK

-323 KTSVVETKPK
+323 KNSVVETKPK

-342 ERASSELG
+342 EKASSMLG
-350 LGIAEVQ
+350 LSISEVQ
-357 SLAQSLFEAGLITYI
+357 SLAQNLFEAGLITYI

-383 LNEAES
+383 LDETES
-389 FYLPIYKE
+389 FYAPIYKDL
-397 VYQKREY
+397 YLKREY

-409 SQAEAHEAIRITHPN
+409 SQAESHEAIRITHPHTT
-424 KYEDLESIVYNA
+424 EDLESIVYNA
-436 GITNQDA
+436 NITNQDA
-443 LKLYRLIF
+443 LKLYQLIF

-478 KCSAKS
+478 KCSVKG

-498 LENDDESNDDKEDKE
+498 LENDESNDDKDNKE

-567 SYLSTLVK
+567 SYLPTLVK

-672 DLQVNLSEEFKNYK
+672 DLQLNLSEEFKNYK

-728 INFAETL
+728 ISFAEML
-735 AKKHNVKLPKDYKSN
+735 AKKHNVKLPKGFKCLKNSL
-750 IKVCGDFINE
+750 ILLKVF
-760 YSKK
+760 KKLFFVNFPIVFKTPTRFLLE

>member
-1 MNKSIKEVLF
+1 
-11 ADNGK
+11 
-16 WAREWWAD
+16 
-24 ETYYWTKYIVYDG
+24 
-37 FVRDNDCIL
+37 
-46 LTPKPIIMDIK
+46 
-57 GELPSHLTKS
+57 
-67 YRNNQIK
+67 
-74 EQKMKDSVIIIESPN
+74 MKDSVIIIESPN
-89 KVAKIREITG
+89 KVAKIKEITG

-114 YDESNG
+114 YDENNN

-133 HIFEI
+133 RIFEI
-138 IEACKNKEVY
+138 IEACKNKKVY

-272 IQANINDNANR
+272 IQAKINDNANR
-283 EVIIK
+283 EVTIK
-288 HCDEK
+288 HCDGK

-301 KEEALKLFESLK
+301 KEEALKLFESLE

-409 SQAEAHEAIRITHPN
+409 SQAEAHEAIRITHPH

-436 GITNQDA
+436 SITNQDA

-513 KEQNAQFNLKIDDV
+513 KEQNAQFNLKIDDM

-539 RNAPSAYKEADFVK
+539 RNAPSPYKEAGFVK

-567 SYLSTLVK
+567 SYLPTLVK

-672 DLQVNLSEEFKNYK
+672 DLQLNLSEEFKNYK

-728 INFAETL
+728 ISFAEIL

>member
-1 MNKSIKEVLF
+1 
-11 ADNGK
+11 
-16 WAREWWAD
+16 
-24 ETYYWTKYIVYDG
+24 
-37 FVRDNDCIL
+37 
-46 LTPKPIIMDIK
+46 
-57 GELPSHLTKS
+57 
-67 YRNNQIK
+67 
-74 EQKMKDSVIIIESPN
+74 MKDSVIIIESPN
-89 KVAKIREITG
+89 KVAKIKEITG
-99 AKVFATIGHFMQLKS
+99 VKVYATIGHFMQLKS
-114 YDESNG
+114 YDENNN

-133 HIFEI
+133 RIFEM
-138 IEACKNKEVY
+138 IEACKNKKVY

-185 SGINKGLQNALLF
+185 SGINKGLQNASLF

-272 IQANINDNANR
+272 IQAKINDNANK

-288 HCDEK
+288 HCDEN

-323 KTSVVETKPK
+323 KNSILETKPK

-342 ERASSELG
+342 EKASSELG
-350 LGIAEVQ
+350 LSIAEVQ

-389 FYLPIYKE
+389 FYTPIYKE
-397 VYQKREY
+397 VYLKREY

-409 SQAEAHEAIRITHPN
+409 SQAEAHEAIRITHPHT
-424 KYEDLESIVYNA
+424 YENLESVVYNA
-436 GITNQDA
+436 GIANQDA
-443 LKLYRLIF
+443 LKLYQLIF

-478 KCSAKS
+478 KCSVKS
-484 LKSAGFLAMFSKKE
+484 LKSTGFLAMFSKKE
-498 LENDDESNDDKEDKE
+498 LESDESNDDKDDKE
-513 KEQNAQFNLKIDDV
+513 KDQNAQFNLKIDDM
-527 LSLNDLVLATIK
+527 LNLKALDLATIK
-539 RNAPSAYKEADFVK
+539 RNAPSPYKEAGFVK

-567 SYLSTLVK
+567 SYLPTLLK

-586 HIITPTHKGKR
+586 HTITPTHKGKR

-618 EEVLDEIVENKS
+618 EEVLDEIVESKS
-630 SYVDFISNLNS
+630 SYLDFLQNLAT

-649 ERNDDEIKPSSE
+649 ERKDDEIIRPSSE
-661 GQITYIENILR
+661 GQIKYIESILT
-672 DLQVNLSEEFKNYK
+672 DLQLELSEEFKNYK

-712 ASSSNNDE
+712 ASSSNNNE
-720 NRPATPKQ
+720 TRPATPKQ
-728 INFAETL
+728 ISFAESL
-735 AKKHNVKLPKDYKSN
+735 AKKHHVKLPKDYKSN
-750 IKVCGDFINE
+750 MKVCGDFINE

>member
-1 MNKSIKEVLF
+1 MN
-11 ADNGK
+11 N
-16 WAREWWAD
+16 
-24 ETYYWTKYIVYDG
+24 
-37 FVRDNDCIL
+37 
-46 LTPKPIIMDIK
+46 
-57 GELPSHLTKS
+57 
-67 YRNNQIK
+67 
-74 EQKMKDSVIIIESPN
+74 SVIIIESPN

-114 YDESNG
+114 YDENNN

-133 HIFEI
+133 RIFEI
-138 IEACKNKEVY
+138 IEACKNKKVY

-198 ENTNKQMYQSALA
+198 ENANKQMYQSALA

-272 IQANINDNANR
+272 IQAKINDNANR

-301 KEEALKLFESLK
+301 KEEALKLFESLE

-409 SQAEAHEAIRITHPN
+409 SQAEAHEAIRITHPHTT
-424 KYEDLESIVYNA
+424 EDLESIVYNA
-436 GITNQDA
+436 NITNQDA
-443 LKLYRLIF
+443 LKLYQLIF

-478 KCSAKS
+478 KCSVKG

-498 LENDDESNDDKEDKE
+498 LENDESNDDKDNKE

-553 LLENKGIG
+553 LLENKGMG

-567 SYLSTLVK
+567 SYLPTLVK

-672 DLQVNLSEEFKNYK
+672 DLQLNLSEEFKNYK

-728 INFAETL
+728 ISFAEML
-735 AKKHNVKLPKDYKSN
+735 AKKHNVKLPKGFKYSM
-750 IKVCGDFINE
+750 KVCGDFINE
-760 YSKK
+760 YHKK

>member
-1 MNKSIKEVLF
+1 MN
-11 ADNGK
+11 N
-16 WAREWWAD
+16 
-24 ETYYWTKYIVYDG
+24 
-37 FVRDNDCIL
+37 
-46 LTPKPIIMDIK
+46 
-57 GELPSHLTKS
+57 
-67 YRNNQIK
+67 
-74 EQKMKDSVIIIESPN
+74 SVIIIESPN
-89 KVAKIREITG
+89 KVAKIKEITG
-99 AKVFATIGHFMQLKS
+99 ASVFATIGHFMQLKS
-114 YDESNG
+114 YDENNN

-133 HIFEI
+133 RIFEI
-138 IEACKNKEVY
+138 IEACKNKRVY

-272 IQANINDNANR
+272 IQAKINDSANR
-283 EVIIK
+283 EVTIK

-323 KTSVVETKPK
+323 KNSVVETKPK

-342 ERASSELG
+342 EKASSMLG
-350 LGIAEVQ
+350 LSISEVQ
-357 SLAQSLFEAGLITYI
+357 SLAQNLFEAGLITYI

-383 LNEAES
+383 LDETES
-389 FYLPIYKE
+389 FYAPIYKDL
-397 VYQKREY
+397 YLKREY

-409 SQAEAHEAIRITHPN
+409 SQAEAHEAIRITHPHTA
-424 KYEDLESIVYNA
+424 EDLESIVYNA
-436 GITNQDA
+436 NITNQDA
-443 LKLYRLIF
+443 LKLYQLIF

-513 KEQNAQFNLKIDDV
+513 KEQNAQFNLKIDDM

-539 RNAPSAYKEADFVK
+539 RNAPSPYKEAGFVK

-567 SYLSTLVK
+567 SYLPTLLK

-586 HIITPTHKGKR
+586 HTITPTHKGKR
-597 VVEVFENAYQ
+597 VIEVFENAYQ

-630 SYVDFISNLNS
+630 SYLDFLQNLAT

-672 DLQVNLSEEFKNYK
+672 DLQLDLSKEFKNYK
-686 EDNRVAKAFLDRYIK
+686 EDNRIAKTFLDRYIK

-720 NRPATPKQ
+720 IRPATPKQ
-728 INFAETL
+728 INFAEIL

>member
-1 MNKSIKEVLF
+1 
-11 ADNGK
+11 
-16 WAREWWAD
+16 
-24 ETYYWTKYIVYDG
+24 
-37 FVRDNDCIL
+37 
-46 LTPKPIIMDIK
+46 
-57 GELPSHLTKS
+57 
-67 YRNNQIK
+67 
-74 EQKMKDSVIIIESPN
+74 MKDSVIIIESPN
-89 KVAKIREITG
+89 KVAKIKEITG
-99 AKVFATIGHFMQLKS
+99 VKVYATIGHFMQLKS
-114 YDESNG
+114 YDENNN

-133 HIFEI
+133 RIFEM
-138 IEACKNKEVY
+138 IEACKNKKVY

-185 SGINKGLQNALLF
+185 SGINKGLQNASLF

-272 IQANINDNANR
+272 IQAKINDNANK

-323 KTSVVETKPK
+323 KNSVVETKPK

-342 ERASSELG
+342 EKASSMLG
-350 LGIAEVQ
+350 LSISEVQ
-357 SLAQSLFEAGLITYI
+357 SLAQNLFEAGLITYI

-383 LNEAES
+383 LDETES
-389 FYLPIYKE
+389 FYTPIYKE
-397 VYQKREY
+397 VYLKREY

-409 SQAEAHEAIRITHPN
+409 SQAEAHEAIRITHPHTT
-424 KYEDLESIVYNA
+424 EDLESIVYNA
-436 GITNQDA
+436 NITNQDA
-443 LKLYRLIF
+443 LKLYQLIF

-478 KCSAKS
+478 KCSVKG

-498 LENDDESNDDKEDKE
+498 LENDESNDDKDNKE

-567 SYLSTLVK
+567 SYLPTLVK

-672 DLQVNLSEEFKNYK
+672 DLQLELSEEFKNYK

-712 ASSSNNDE
+712 TSSSNNNE
-720 NRPATPKQ
+720 TRPATPKQ
-728 INFAETL
+728 ISFAESL
-735 AKKHNVKLPKDYKSN
+735 AKKHHVKLPKDYKSN
-750 IKVCGDFINE
+750 MKVCGDFINE

>member
-1 MNKSIKEVLF
+1 
-11 ADNGK
+11 
-16 WAREWWAD
+16 
-24 ETYYWTKYIVYDG
+24 
-37 FVRDNDCIL
+37 
-46 LTPKPIIMDIK
+46 
-57 GELPSHLTKS
+57 
-67 YRNNQIK
+67 
-74 EQKMKDSVIIIESPN
+74 MKDSVIIIESPN
-89 KVAKIREITG
+89 KVAKIKEITG
-99 AKVFATIGHFMQLKS
+99 ASVFATIGHFMQLKS
-114 YDESNG
+114 YDENNN

-133 HIFEI
+133 RIFEI
-138 IEACKNKEVY
+138 IEACKNKKVY

-162 HFYEKIKK
+162 HFYEKIKR

-185 SGINKGLQNALLF
+185 SGINKGLQNASLF

-272 IQANINDNANR
+272 IQAKINDNANK

-288 HCDEK
+288 HCDEN

-301 KEEALKLFESLK
+301 KEEVLKLFESLK

-323 KTSVVETKPK
+323 KNSILETKPK

-342 ERASSELG
+342 EKASSELG
-350 LGIAEVQ
+350 LSIAEVQ

-383 LNEAES
+383 LNDAES
-389 FYLPIYKE
+389 FYTPIYKE
-397 VYQKREY
+397 VYLKREY

-409 SQAEAHEAIRITHPN
+409 SQAEAHEAIRITHPHT
-424 KYEDLESIVYNA
+424 YENLESVVYNA

-443 LKLYRLIF
+443 LKLYQLIF

-478 KCSAKS
+478 KCSVKS
-484 LKSAGFLAMFSKKE
+484 LKSAGFLAMFSQKE
-498 LENDDESNDDKEDKE
+498 LESDESNDDKDDKE
-513 KEQNAQFNLKIDDV
+513 KDQNAQFNLKIDDM
-527 LSLNDLVLATIK
+527 LNLKALDLATIK
-539 RNAPSAYKEADFVK
+539 RNAPSPYKEAGFVK

-567 SYLSTLVK
+567 TYLPTLLK

-586 HIITPTHKGKR
+586 HTITPTHKGKR

-618 EEVLDEIVENKS
+618 EEVLDEIVESKS
-630 SYVDFISNLNS
+630 SYLDFLQNLAT

-672 DLQVNLSEEFKNYK
+672 DLQLELSEEFKNYK

-720 NRPATPKQ
+720 IRPATPKQ
-728 INFAETL
+728 ISFAESL
-735 AKKHNVKLPKDYKSN
+735 AKKHHVKLPKDYKSN
-750 IKVCGDFINE
+750 MKVCGDFINE